1 MVEGKEVLSTR
12 GAVAAGPEEAARV
25 GAGVLDRGGNAMD
38 AAAATSLACCMLQP
52 QSTGVMGYV
61 LCALVLDGRTGKV
74 WSLDANSIAPASA
87 SETMYDVIRMH
98 GGPKGINENEYLCSV
113 RDNANVHGPQ
123 AVGPPGMMAGM
134 GVLWERWGRLKWS
147 DIVTPTLALLEN
159 GFPFGSTAAAI
170 RNLEPVIRRFPAT
183 EKHLMPQGRLPAADD
198 VWHRQDMEKSLTR
211 ACEAGWRDFYDGEI
225 GRKIANHV
233 GSTGGALTRED
244 MANYEPRV
252 TAPYE
257 TMYRDAS
264 VYAAILPNG
273 GLTALQV
280 LNMLECFEPETD
292 DTVTYWHRLAE
303 VLKLAWRDRLLYM
316 GDPDHVD
323 VEIQRLLSKD
333 YAVGRVESMRQF
345 PEFVD
350 RRSPGPEGDS
360 MAGTLHVSTADAE
373 GNVASVTISQGGAF
387 GSLVTVPG
395 TGLILGHGMCRL
407 DPRPGRKNSVASRKR
422 PLNNTAPLLIRLPDR
437 DVATGLPGGRRL
449 VSVNSRIVQKI
460 VDFGA
465 SSFEAVSGP
474 RMHVQMEEPIMVTRS
489 LDDAIQDGL
498 LEMGHELNVVGGVA
512 GGAHCAEYLKPEGTV
527 RAGGNTWAAGV

>member
-1 MVEGKEVLSTR
+1 MIEGKEILASR

-25 GAGVLDRGGNAMD
+25 GARVLDLGGNAMD
-38 AAAATSLACCMLQP
+38 AAAATSMACCMLQP

-61 LCALVLDGRTGKV
+61 LCALVLDGRSGKV

-87 SETMYDVIRMH
+87 CETMYDVAPMRD
-98 GGPKGINENEYLCSV
+98 GPKGINENEYLCSV
-113 RDNANVHGPQ
+113 EDNANVHGPQ

-134 GVLWERWGRLKWS
+134 GMLWERWGRLKWS
-147 DIVTPTLALLEN
+147 EVVAPSLTLLED
-159 GFPFGSTAAAI
+159 GFPFGSTAVAI
-170 RNLEPVIRRFPAT
+170 RRLEPVIRRFPET
-183 EKHLMPQGRLPAADD
+183 EKHLMPEGRLPKADD
-198 VWHRQDMEKSLTR
+198 RWHRRDMEKSLTR

-225 GRKIANHV
+225 GRKIADHV
-233 GSTGGALTRED
+233 GSAGGALTRED
-244 MANYEPRV
+244 MAAFMPRV

-257 TMYRDAS
+257 TTYRDAT

-280 LNMLECFEPETD
+280 LNMLEFFDPVPD

-303 VLKLAWRDRLLYM
+303 VLKLAWRDRLLYLA
-316 GDPDHVD
+316 DPDHVE
-323 VEIQRLLSKD
+323 VQVGRLLSKD
-333 YAVGRVESMRQF
+333 YAAGRAESVRQF
-345 PEFVD
+345 PQLVD

-360 MAGTLHVSTADAE
+360 SEGTLHVSSADVE

-407 DPRPGRKNSVASRKR
+407 DPRPGRRNSVGPGKR
-422 PLNNTAPLLIRLPDR
+422 PLNNTAPLIIRLPDR
-437 DVATGLPGGRRL
+437 DVATGLPGGRKL
-449 VSVNSRIVQKI
+449 VSVNARVAQKI

-465 SSFEAVSGP
+465 TSFEAVSGP
-474 RMHVQMEEPIMVTRS
+474 RMHVQMEEPLMVTRS
-489 LDDAIQDGL
+489 LDESIRDGL
-498 LEMGHELNVVGGVA
+498 LDMGHDLDVVGGVA
-512 GGAHCAEYLKPEGTV
+512 GGVHCAEFLKPEGKV